1 MTKCKLVLTTAVSL
15 LALGAAG
22 PLSGAALAQSTEPV
36 SVTTDSKV
44 EGEAK
49 LDASSLVKFKESVE
63 KMKASLNASEKQE
76 LTLAFDKLAAS
87 AMEPAA
93 GGTATPLPEAIESN
107 AKHRPAIETVY
118 IKLGTKL
125 DGKTF
130 DDIVEMVE

>member
-1 MTKCKLVLTTAVSL
+1 MTTRKLVLTTAVSL

-22 PLSGAALAQSTEPV
+22 PLSAAALAQSTEPV
-36 SVTTDSKV
+36 SVTADNKAET
-44 EGEAK
+44 EAK

-63 KMKASLNASEKQE
+63 KMKAGLNASEKQE

-93 GGTATPLPEAIESN
+93 GGAAGQMPEAIESN

-130 DDIVEMVE
+130 DEIVEMAQ